1 MKIKKFNETLKGN
14 WNSTDKIVKVSI
26 TDEFPLN
33 AIMQTT
39 AYQRN
44 YDHYFDKNPNSTEV
58 NAIKDSIYYGIEEYI
73 FTNGSNVK
81 YELVDSEDNPVNLEI
96 DRDIEKYNL

>member
-44 YDHYFDKNPNSTEV
+44 YDHYFDKNPNSTE
-58 NAIKDSIYYGIEEYI
+58 
-73 FTNGSNVK
+73 
-81 YELVDSEDNPVNLEI
+81 DNPVNLEI